1 MMGNNTTVRRWITGP
16 LLCGVLGVSG
26 CVATRPSVTYLP
38 PAPAPVTVRPTSESM
53 ALAEVQVARD
63 RLVDAKAAADM
74 RDYGRARFLAEQAI
88 AEAQL
93 AELRADTESTR
104 QAARDLRLSS
114 ETVYAEAAQTT
125 TTAVYLPPAS
135 PIELQLATEELDRAK
150 LALDMRDYERARLL
164 ADQALADA
172 QLAEL
177 RAESEPSRR
186 MARAVRLNSEA
197 LRDQAGRVTVVT
209 SPLPYPPIE
218 LRLAREEYDS
228 ARLALDARQYER
240 ARRLAEQALADA
252 QLAEARAGTES
263 TRQAARDLRFSIEAL
278 RDQSIRLAA
287 LY

>member
-1 MMGNNTTVRRWITGP
+1 MGNNTTTVRRWITGP

-38 PAPAPVTVRPTSESM
+38 PAPVAVRPTSEST
-53 ALAEVQVARD
+53 ALAELQVARD
-63 RLVDAKAAADM
+63 RLAEARAAADV
-74 RDYGRARFLAEQAI
+74 RDYGRARLLAEQAI

-114 ETVYAEAAQTT
+114 ETVYAEAARTT

-177 RAESEPSRR
+177 RAESETSRR

-197 LRDQAGRVTVVT
+197 LRDQAGRVTIVT

-218 LRLAREEYDS
+218 LRLAREEFDS

-263 TRQAARDLRFSIEAL
+263 TRQAARDLRFSIETL